1 MFPQKKSPKNRSL
14 KQYRK
19 DSLRSPKTIT
29 LRFPMAWRWRTHASE
44 RALSFPFAS
53 ASFAPAHEQP
63 LPILQTYRTAQRAV
77 QYNTG
82 SVAHVPFTSPLKKS
96 YTDSLFATIRQASQP
111 YPKFSP
117 KYPPEAPQW
126 IPQRCP

>member
-1 MFPQKKSPKNRSL
+1 
-14 KQYRK
+14 
-19 DSLRSPKTIT
+19 
-29 LRFPMAWRWRTHASE
+29 MAWRWRTHASE

-63 LPILQTYRTAQRAV
+63 LPTLKTYRTAQRAV

-82 SVAHVPFTSPLKKS
+82 SVAHVPFTSPLKES
-96 YTDSLFATIRQASQP
+96 YTDTLFAAIRQASQP

-117 KYPPEAPQW
+117 KYPPCAAPK
-126 IPQRCP
+126 R